1 MDTKFQ
7 DQVVLVTGGGS
18 GIGQA
23 AAIQFAQQGAKVGIL
38 NRSWP
43 EKTIKKIEAN
53 GGQVFAV
60 QADVTEPDKVRSAT
74 NEVVEKWGRLDVLFC
89 NAGVNGTWAPL
100 EEISDDE
107 WQKTF
112 SINVHGTFHCIKS
125 AIPHLKKGGG
135 AIVINSSVNGTRM
148 FSNTGATAY
157 SGTKAAL
164 IAITK
169 MLALEF
175 AEHKV
180 RVNAVCP
187 GWIETEIEDNT
198 SKQDLESVQEPVEF
212 PEGKVPLTDGNTP
225 GTADQVADVVLF
237 LSSSAAS
244 HVTGSVIYVDGA
256 QSLLQG

>member
-1 MDTKFQ
+1 MDAQFQ

-23 AAIQFAQQGAKVGIL
+23 AAVQYARQGAKVGIL
-38 NRSWP
+38 NRSQP
-43 EKTIKKIEAN
+43 EETVQKIEAE
-53 GGQVFAV
+53 GGTVLPL
-60 QADVTEPDKVRSAT
+60 QADVTEPEKVQQA
-74 NEVVEKWGRLDVLFC
+74 VQQLVDKWGRLDVLFC

-100 EEISDDE
+100 EELTVEE

-112 SINVHGTFHCIKS
+112 AINVHGTFHCIKY
-125 AIPHLKKGGG
+125 AIPHLKKRGG
-135 AIVINSSVNGTRM
+135 AIVVNSSVNGTRM

-157 SGTKAAL
+157 SGTKASL

-175 AEHKV
+175 AEDKV

-187 GWIETEIEDNT
+187 GWIETEIDDNT
-198 SKQDLESVQEPVEF
+198 NKRDLEKVEEPMEF
-212 PEGKVPLTDGNTP
+212 PEGEVPLTDGKP

-237 LSSSAAS
+237 LSSKAAS

-256 QSLLQG
+256 QSLLRG

>member
-1 MDTKFQ
+1 M
-7 DQVVLVTGGGS
+7 V
-18 GIGQA
+18 
-23 AAIQFAQQGAKVGIL
+23 
-38 NRSWP
+38 
-43 EKTIKKIEAN
+43 
-53 GGQVFAV
+53 
-60 QADVTEPDKVRSAT
+60 
-74 NEVVEKWGRLDVLFC
+74 
-89 NAGVNGTWAPL
+89 
-100 EEISDDE
+100 
-107 WQKTF
+107 
-112 SINVHGTFHCIKS
+112 
-125 AIPHLKKGGG
+125 
-135 AIVINSSVNGTRM
+135 NSSVNGTRM

-198 SKQDLESVQEPVEF
+198 SKRDLESVQEPVEF

>member
-1 MDTKFQ
+1 MDAQFH

-23 AAIQFAQQGAKVGIL
+23 AAIQFARQGAKVGIL

-43 EKTIKKIEAN
+43 EETVKKIEAED
-53 GGQVFAV
+53 GLVMPL
-60 QADVTEPDKVRSAT
+60 QADVTEPEQVQVAT
-74 NEVVEKWGRLDVLFC
+74 ERLIEKWGRLDVLFC

-100 EEISDDE
+100 DELTTDE

-112 SINVHGTFHCIKS
+112 AINVHGTFHCIKS

-135 AIVINSSVNGTRM
+135 AIVVNSSVNGSRM

-187 GWIETEIEDNT
+187 GWIKTEIEDNT
-198 SKQDLESVQEPVEF
+198 NKRNLEKIEEPTEF
-212 PEGKVPLTDGNTP
+212 PEGEVPLTDGKP

-237 LSSSAAS
+237 LSSKAAS
-244 HVTGSVIYVDGA
+244 HVTGSVIFVDGA
-256 QSLLQG
+256 QSLLRG

>member
-1 MDTKFQ
+1 MDAQFH

-23 AAIQFAQQGAKVGIL
+23 AAIQFARQGARVGIL

-43 EKTIKKIEAN
+43 EETVKKIEAED
-53 GGQVFAV
+53 GLVMPL
-60 QADVTEPDKVRSAT
+60 QADVTKPQQVQVAVDCL
-74 NEVVEKWGRLDVLFC
+74 VEKWGRIDVLFC

-100 EEISDDE
+100 EELSTEE
-107 WQKTF
+107 WHKTF
-112 SINVHGTFHCIKS
+112 SINVHGTFECIKS
-125 AIPHLKKGGG
+125 AIPHLKKRGG
-135 AIVINSSVNGTRM
+135 AIVVNSSVNGTRM

-157 SGTKAAL
+157 SATKAAL

-175 AEHKV
+175 AEQKV

-187 GWIETEIEDNT
+187 GWIETEIDDNT
-198 SKQDLESVQEPVEF
+198 NKRNLDQVEEPVEF
-212 PEGKVPLTDGNTP
+212 PEGKVPLTDGGP
-225 GTADQVADVVLF
+225 GTSDQVADVVLF
-237 LSSSAAS
+237 LSSKAAS

>member
-1 MDTKFQ
+1 MPAQFQ

-23 AAIQFAQQGAKVGIL
+23 AAIQFARQGAKVGIL

-43 EKTIKKIEAN
+43 EETVQRIEAE
-53 GGQVFAV
+53 GGTVMPL
-60 QADVTEPDKVRSAT
+60 QADVTEPDKVQQSIET
-74 NEVVEKWGRLDVLFC
+74 LVEKWGRLDVLFC

-100 EEISDDE
+100 EEITNDQ

-112 SINVHGTFHCIKS
+112 AINVHGTFHCIKYAS
-125 AIPHLKKGGG
+125 PHLKKHGG
-135 AIVINSSVNGTRM
+135 AIVVNSSVNGTRM

-187 GWIETEIEDNT
+187 GAITTEIEDNT
-198 SKQDLESVQEPVEF
+198 SREDLDKIQEPVEF
-212 PEGKVPLTDGNTP
+212 PEGKIPLTDGKP

-237 LSSSAAS
+237 LSSQAAS